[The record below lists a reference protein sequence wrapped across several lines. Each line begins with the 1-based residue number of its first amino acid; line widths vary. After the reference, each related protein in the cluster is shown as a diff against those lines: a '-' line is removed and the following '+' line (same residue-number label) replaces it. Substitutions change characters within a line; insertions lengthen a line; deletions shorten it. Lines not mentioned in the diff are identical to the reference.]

1 MIKFSFL
8 LLTANTKH
16 RKFFAPCKGNQDS
29 PGVWIPSR
37 GFRISGTGF
46 QIFVSGTWI
55 PDSLSCI
62 PDSSSK
68 NFLDSGMQTPLHGVR
83 FGSNRSFRR
92 LCVYWPWQALHQ
104 LLWMSKNIGFQLQK
118 KTINIRQICQLDFN
132 LNPAVCRHL
141 HWLLLKQNQTRGIL
155 YGKLQIFSGPNKHP
169 SRRVK
174 W

>member
-1 MIKFSFL
+1 MHQILLTNYVSIISFVYTMQFPLQDDMINFFFL
-8 LLTANTKH
+8 FLTANTKH

-46 QIFVSGTWI
+46 QTFVSGTWI

-92 LCVYWPWQALHQ
+92 LCVYTDPD
-104 LLWMSKNIGFQLQK
+104 KRYTNF
-118 KTINIRQICQLDFN
+118 CE
-132 LNPAVCRHL
+132 
-141 HWLLLKQNQTRGIL
+141 
-155 YGKLQIFSGPNKHP
+155 
-169 SRRVK
+169 
-174 W
+174 